1 MFLATAT
8 ANSLFVPTTKLS
20 IVNLLF
26 NPVEIVGLKLLAG
39 TVIFS
44 TVLTRFC
51 SSSRLTS
58 RDFFTLVVLLI
69 TT

>member
-39 TVIFS
+39 TVIF
-44 TVLTRFC
+44 LPY
-51 SSSRLTS
+51 LL
-58 RDFFTLVVLLI
+58 DFATHQDSPHVIFLP
-69 TT
+69 